1 VEQNAGELPNRHRC
15 EVARKNRP
23 VGETFLMAGNPR
35 AGSHHRSRI
44 RQTCCREIAR
54 SRAVRGHAHRSL
66 QLSSVSAIVV
76 ASGDGCAFALRHR
89 DADPHRV
96 SRRRNVSVM
105 LANVTAIDNDR
116 NDVIAEGLRIPF
128 DYHAA
133 WAPDAPGLKTIDDA
147 INLRRRI
154 LLAASA
160 AVSSRPLFISAL

>member
-1 VEQNAGELPNRHRC
+1 
-15 EVARKNRP
+15 
-23 VGETFLMAGNPR
+23 
-35 AGSHHRSRI
+35 
-44 RQTCCREIAR
+44 
-54 SRAVRGHAHRSL
+54 
-66 QLSSVSAIVV
+66 
-76 ASGDGCAFALRHR
+76 
-89 DADPHRV
+89 
-96 SRRRNVSVM
+96 M